1 MRIKIISSGSKANCT
16 LISCGSTNLLIDA
29 GPTSSFIISE
39 LEKENISPKDITG
52 IIITHT
58 HSDHIKGLK
67 VFVKNSNTSVY
78 ITEELLPE
86 IIKIVPPG
94 NIKLIDKAFTLN
106 DIKIELLKMSH
117 DVPCHGILLTYNEKE
132 LVYITDTGYVNKK
145 YIPKLV
151 NKDFYII
158 ETNYNEKML
167 MEGPYPY
174 TLKQRI
180 IGDSGHMSNKYAGT
194 LLAKC
199 VGPKTKYVY
208 LAHISEHNN
217 EKELALK
224 EVKEEL
230 KDIDF
235 EESKIILTDQYVSC
249 EMVEI

>member
-67 VFVKNSNTSVY
+67 VLVKNSNTSVY

>member
-1 MRIKIISSGSKANCT
+1 MKIKIISSGSKANCT
-16 LISCGSTNLLIDA
+16 LVACGSTNLLIDA

-39 LEKENISPKDITG
+39 LEKENISPKDING

-67 VFVKNSNTSVY
+67 VFVKVTNSLVY

-86 IIKIVPPG
+86 IIKIVPAK
-94 NIKLIDKAFTLN
+94 NIRLIDNILNLN
-106 DIKIELLKMSH
+106 DISIELLKMSH
-117 DVPCHGILLTYNEKE
+117 DVPCHGILLKYKEKE

-145 YIPKLV
+145 YIPKLI

-180 IGDSGHMSNKYAGT
+180 LSDSGHMSNRYAGA

-199 VGPKTKYVY
+199 IGCNTKYVI

-217 EKELALK
+217 DKNLVLE

-235 EESKIILTDQYVSC
+235 DKNKLILTEQNTAS
-249 EMVEI
+249 EMIEI